1 MINHYRNINGRF
13 KGKVQSQT
21 LLVTKQC
28 PYVGVYMRP
37 HVYTNICLKKETLH
51 NFYLPQQANSLMENN
66 CQNSPQVST
75 HNIVKANMPH
85 GSLLVGTPTTPISLS
100 YEYNWEERGV
110 LTIKFSYGDL
120 ASVLKHLHKPNLAS
134 TNIKL
139 VVELEDRSGNKFRVQ
154 LPFPRDIQYK
164 SYDELMQM
172 ESQVNVDPQQDS

>member
-1 MINHYRNINGRF
+1 
-13 KGKVQSQT
+13 
-21 LLVTKQC
+21 
-28 PYVGVYMRP
+28 
-37 HVYTNICLKKETLH
+37 
-51 NFYLPQQANSLMENN
+51 
-66 CQNSPQVST
+66 
-75 HNIVKANMPH
+75 MPH
-85 GSLLVGTPTTPISLS
+85 GSLLVGTPTTPITLS

-110 LTIKFSYGDL
+110 LAIKFSYGDL

>member
-1 MINHYRNINGRF
+1 MEVSRAD
-13 KGKVQSQT
+13 VQSQT
-21 LLVTKQC
+21 LLATKQC
-28 PYVGVYMRP
+28 AYVGVYECTRIHKHML
-37 HVYTNICLKKETLH
+37 NKETLH
-51 NFYLPQQANSLMENN
+51 NFNLPQQANPLMENN
-66 CQNSPQVST
+66 FQNSPQVST

-110 LTIKFSYGDL
+110 LAITFSYGEL
-120 ASVLKHLHKPNLAS
+120 ASVLRHLHKPNLAS

-139 VVELEDRSGNKFRVQ
+139 VAELEDRSGNKLRVQ

-172 ESQVNVDPQQDS
+172 ESQVNVDPQHDS